1 MRVEGSF
8 RVSSILLV
16 TAGFMGLTLA
26 APIPFPLIITALGSI
41 AITLAQAAGW
51 RIGAVAERLSQ
62 VSTGVWNVLMVL
74 AFVVCAVDLV
84 WLSQD
89 LLLAGTNFL
98 IVLMINKLFNLHQ
111 RKDFLYLYAI
121 SFLMLLATAAI
132 TVEAWYAL
140 VFVSYLLAAIWTL
153 LLYHL
158 KNEEEENRKSSSSTV
173 STSTIALTNR
183 FFWTTNAIAFVALLM
198 TLAIFFVTPR
208 AGAGF
213 FQKGRGQPIRT
224 SGFSQKVDLGVIGNV
239 KLDPTVVMRVDFPD
253 LTGPGEGRVY
263 LQGAVYDHYTGRS
276 WVNTLTRRRAVGQIY
291 SNSFLVSR
299 NQRAFAKG
307 PVIRQEVLI
316 EALDAPVLFGM
327 PVVQRVRG
335 NFPLLQAD
343 DIGGLHLP
351 YPPSSR
357 FQYTVFSI
365 PNELNSGD
373 KQATSFQYP
382 PRVASRFL
390 QLPPL
395 TPRVSELSR
404 AVTKDDATPYEK
416 ALSIKWHLLGNY
428 RYSLDVGRA
437 VSDSPVE
444 DFLFDRKTGY
454 CEHYATAM
462 VLMLRSLG
470 IPARLVTGFMAGEWN
485 DFGHYYTVRQ
495 QDAHAWV
502 EVYFPQ
508 SGWIIFDPTPSL
520 VANPKNSPLEVAARL
535 FDSFRVKWTRFVIQ
549 YSFRDQQSVLHQLRE
564 RSQPVRSRAAEWLA
578 TAMKVVK
585 NWRVWALT
593 HIKDWNWTVLAGWIA
608 ATVMLWI
615 IVFRWARRRRIPSLA
630 AVSRY
635 TPDQQAA
642 TRFYARMLELLER
655 RGLPKP
661 PALAPLE
668 YARHVAAQWT
678 DAAALVR
685 VLTDLYCRG
694 RFSSAPLSPDDLSSA
709 DRLLDDLGRLLTRSQ
724 DGLDQAAGA

>member
-1 MRVEGSF
+1 MRLEGSF

-16 TAGFMGLTLA
+16 AAGFMGLILA
-26 APIPFPLIITALGSI
+26 APIPFPLIIMALGSI
-41 AITLAQAAGW
+41 AITLAHAAGW
-51 RIGAVAERLSQ
+51 RLAVLAGRMCQ

-74 AFVVCAVDLV
+74 AFVVCAVDLI

-121 SFLMLLATAAI
+121 SFLMLLATAAL

-140 VFVSYLLAAIWTL
+140 VFVFYLLAAIWTL

-158 KNEEEENRKSSSSTV
+158 KNEEEENRKTSPGEVSSSPITL
-173 STSTIALTNR
+173 TSR
-183 FFWTTNAIAFVALLM
+183 FFWTTNAIAFLALVL
-198 TLAIFFVTPR
+198 TIAIFFVTPR

-291 SNSFLVSR
+291 TGSFLVSR
-299 NQRAFAKG
+299 HQSAWANG
-307 PVIRQEVLI
+307 TVVRQEVLI
-316 EALDAPVLFGM
+316 EALDAPVLFGV

-335 NFPLLQAD
+335 NFPLLQVD

-365 PNELNSGD
+365 PNELNPGD
-373 KQATSFQYP
+373 KHATSFQYP
-382 PRVASRFL
+382 PGITSRFL

-395 TPRVSELSR
+395 TPRVSVLSR
-404 AVTKDDATPYEK
+404 AVTKDVTTTYEK
-416 ALSIKWHLLGNY
+416 ALAIKWHLLGNY
-428 RYSLDVGRA
+428 RYSLNVGRE

-462 VLMLRSLG
+462 VLMLRSIG

-502 EVYFPQ
+502 EVYFPR

-520 VANPKNSPLEVAARL
+520 VPSPRNSPLEVVARL
-535 FDSFRVKWTRFVIQ
+535 LDSFRVKWTRFVIQ
-549 YSFRDQQSVLHQLRE
+549 YSFRDQQAVLHELRE

-578 TAMKVVK
+578 TAKKVVK
-585 NWRVWALT
+585 NWRVWLLT
-593 HIKDWNWTVLAGWIA
+593 HLKDWDWEPLAGLIA
-608 ATVMLWI
+608 AAVTLW
-615 IVFRWARRRRIPSLA
+615 VLVVRWARRRRLRLLA
-630 AVSRY
+630 AVSPY
-635 TPDQQAA
+635 TPDQRAA

-655 RGLPKP
+655 RGLSKP
-661 PALAPLE
+661 PTLAPLE
-668 YARHVAAQWT
+668 YARLVGAQWA
-678 DAAALVR
+678 DVAGLVR
-685 VLTDLYCRG
+685 RLTDLYCRG
-694 RFSSAPLSPDDLSSA
+694 RFSSAPLSADDLSSA
-709 DRLLDDLGRLLTRSQ
+709 DRLLDDLGRMLSQ
-724 DGLDQAAGA
+724 SEGGREQAARA

>member
-16 TAGFMGLTLA
+16 AAAFMGLTLA
-26 APIPFPLIITALGSI
+26 APIPLPLLITALGSI
-41 AITLAQAAGW
+41 AITLAHAAGW
-51 RIGAVAERLSQ
+51 RLGGVAGRLSQ
-62 VSTGVWNVLMVL
+62 VSTRVWNVLMVL
-74 AFVVCAVDLV
+74 AFVVCVADLI
-84 WLSQD
+84 WLSKD

-121 SFLMLLATAAI
+121 SFLMLLATAAL

-140 VFVSYLLAAIWTL
+140 VFIFYLLAAIWTL

-158 KNEEEENRKSSSSTV
+158 KNEDEENRKAGSAGVSIPPITLSS
-173 STSTIALTNR
+173 R
-183 FFWTTNAIAFVALLM
+183 FFWTTNAVAFLALIL

-213 FQKGRGQPIRT
+213 FQKGRGQPIRM

-291 SNSFLVSR
+291 TGSFLVSR
-299 NQRAFAKG
+299 DQRAWADSK
-307 PVIRQEVLI
+307 VVRQEVLI
-316 EALDAPVLFGM
+316 EALDAPVLFGV

-335 NFPLLQAD
+335 TFPMLQAD

-365 PNELNSGD
+365 PNELEPGD
-373 KQATSFQYP
+373 KRATSFLYP
-382 PRVASRFL
+382 PRITGRFL

-395 TPRVSELSR
+395 SPRVSDLSR
-404 AVTKDDATPYEK
+404 AVAKNAATPYEK
-416 ALSIKWHLLGNY
+416 ALAIKWHLLGNY
-428 RYSLDVGRA
+428 RYSLDVGRKA
-437 VSDSPVE
+437 SESPVE

-462 VLMLRSLG
+462 VLMLRSLD

-502 EVYFPQ
+502 EVYFPR

-520 VANPKNSPLEVAARL
+520 IASPRNSPMEVVARL
-535 FDSFRVKWTRFVIQ
+535 LDSFRVKWTRLVVQ
-549 YSFRDQQSVLHQLRE
+549 YSFRDQQAVLHQLRE
-564 RSQPVRSRAAEWLA
+564 RSQPVRSRAAEWVA
-578 TAMKVVK
+578 TAMKVVR
-585 NWRVWALT
+585 NWRVWVLT
-593 HIKDWNWTVLAGWIA
+593 HVRDWDWTVLAGWVA
-608 ATVMLWI
+608 AASMLWI
-615 IVFRWARRRRIPSLA
+615 TVLRWARRRRLRLLG
-630 AVSRY
+630 AVSRF

-642 TRFYARMLELLER
+642 TRFYARMLGLLER
-655 RGLPKP
+655 RGLSKP
-661 PALAPLE
+661 PTLAPLE
-668 YARHVAAQWT
+668 YARSVAAQWT
-678 DAAALVR
+678 DAAGLVR

-694 RFSSAPLSPDDLSSA
+694 RFSCAPLSADDLSLA
-709 DRLLDDLGRLLTRSQ
+709 DRLLDDLGRLLNTDRE
-724 DGLDQAAGA
+724 QAAGA

>member
-1 MRVEGSF
+1 MHIEGSF

-16 TAGFMGLTLA
+16 AAAFMGLTLA
-26 APIPFPLIITALGSI
+26 APIPAPLIIAALGSI
-41 AITLAQAAGW
+41 LITMAHAAGW
-51 RIGAVAERLSQ
+51 RMGAVAQRLSQ

-74 AFVVCAVDLV
+74 AFVVCAVDLI

-121 SFLMLLATAAI
+121 SFLMLLATAAL

-158 KNEEEENRKSSSSTV
+158 KNEEDEHRKAGTPGISPPP
-173 STSTIALTNR
+173 IALTSR
-183 FFWTTNAIAFVALLM
+183 FFWTTNAIAFLALVL
-198 TLAIFFVTPR
+198 TLAIFFITPR

-253 LTGPGEGRVY
+253 LAGPGEGRVY

-276 WVNTLTRRRAVGQIY
+276 WVNTLTRRRAIGQIY
-291 SNSFLVSR
+291 TGSFLVSR
-299 NQRAFAKG
+299 NQRAWAKG
-307 PVIRQEVLI
+307 NVVRQEVLI
-316 EALDAPVLFGM
+316 EALDAPVLFGV

-365 PNELNSGD
+365 PNGLKPDD

-382 PRVASRFL
+382 RRITSRFL

-395 TPRVSELSR
+395 TPRISELSR
-404 AVTKDDATPYEK
+404 AVTKDAATLYDK
-416 ALSIKWHLLGNY
+416 ALAIKWHLLGNY
-428 RYSLDVGRA
+428 RYSLDVGHT

-470 IPARLVTGFMAGEWN
+470 IPTRLVTGFMAGEWN

-502 EVYFPQ
+502 EVYFPG

-520 VANPKNSPLEVAARL
+520 VPNPRNSPLEVVARL
-535 FDSFRVKWTRFVIQ
+535 FDSFRVKWTRLVIQ
-549 YSFRDQQSVLHQLRE
+549 YSFRDQQAVLHELRE

-578 TAMKVVK
+578 TAKKVVR
-585 NWRVWALT
+585 NWRVWVLT
-593 HIKDWNWTVLAGWIA
+593 HVRDWEWPVIVGWIA
-608 ATVMLWI
+608 AALLLWI
-615 IVFRWARRRRIPSLA
+615 VVVRWARRRHIPLLA
-630 AVSRY
+630 TVSRF
-635 TPDQQAA
+635 TPDQLAA

-655 RGLPKP
+655 RGLSKP
-661 PALAPLE
+661 VTLAPLE
-668 YARHVAAQWT
+668 YARSVGAHWA
-678 DAAALVR
+678 DAARPVGA
-685 VLTDLYCRG
+685 LTDLYCRG
-694 RFSSAPLSPDDLSSA
+694 RFSSAPLSADDLSLA
-709 DRLLDDLGRLLTRSQ
+709 DRLLDDLGRLLNTDRE
-724 DGLDQAAGA
+724 QAARA

>member
-1 MRVEGSF
+1 MHVEGSF

-16 TAGFMGLTLA
+16 AAGFMGLTLA
-26 APIPFPLIITALGSI
+26 AQIPLPLIVAALGSI
-41 AITLAQAAGW
+41 VITLAQAAGW
-51 RIGAVAERLSQ
+51 RIGAAAAPLSQ

-74 AFVVCAVDLV
+74 AFAVCAVDLV

-121 SFLMLLATAAI
+121 SFLMLLATAAL

-158 KNEEEENRKSSSSTV
+158 KNEEEEHRKAGTPAASHSP
-173 STSTIALTNR
+173 IALTSR
-183 FFWTTNAIAFVALLM
+183 FFWTTNAIAFLALIV

-224 SGFSQKVDLGVIGNV
+224 SGFSQKVDLGVIGNI

-253 LTGPGEGRVY
+253 LAGPSEARVY

-276 WVNTLTRRRAVGQIY
+276 WVNTLSRRRAVGQIY
-291 SNSFLVSR
+291 TGSFLVSR
-299 NQRAFAKG
+299 NQRAWMRGK
-307 PVIRQEVLI
+307 VVRQEVLI
-316 EALDAPVLFGM
+316 EALDVPVLFGVS
-327 PVVQRVRG
+327 VVQRVRG

-365 PNELNSGD
+365 PNALQPKD
-373 KQATSFQYP
+373 KKATAIEYP
-382 PRVASRFL
+382 PRITSRFL

-395 TPRVSELSR
+395 NERVAELSR
-404 AVTKDDATPYEK
+404 AVTKDAATLYEK
-416 ALSIKWHLLGNY
+416 ALAVKWYLLGNY
-428 RYSLDVGRA
+428 RYSLDVGQA

-502 EVYFPQ
+502 EVYFPR
-508 SGWIIFDPTPSL
+508 SGWIILDPTPSL
-520 VANPKNSPLEVAARL
+520 IASPRDSPLEVVARL

-549 YSFRDQQSVLHQLRE
+549 YSFRDQQAVLHELRE

-578 TAMKVVK
+578 TAKKVVR
-585 NWRVWALT
+585 NWRVWVLT
-593 HIKDWNWTVLAGWIA
+593 HVKDWDWMVLAGWIA
-608 ATVMLWI
+608 GGLTVWI
-615 IVFRWARRRRIPSLA
+615 IVVRWMRRRRIPLLA

-635 TPDQQAA
+635 TPEQLAA

-655 RGLPKP
+655 RGLSKP
-661 PALAPLE
+661 PTLAPFE
-668 YARHVAAQWT
+668 YARSVAAQRVDT
-678 DAAALVR
+678 AGPVG

-694 RFSSAPLSPDDLSSA
+694 RFSSAPLSPDDLSLA
-709 DRLLDDLGRLLTRSQ
+709 ERLLDELGRLLNTDRE
-724 DGLDQAAGA
+724 QAAEA

>member
-1 MRVEGSF
+1 MRIEGSF

-16 TAGFMGLTLA
+16 AAGFMGLTLA
-26 APIPFPLIITALGSI
+26 APIPLALTVTALGSI
-41 AITLAQAAGW
+41 ALTLAHAAGW
-51 RIGAVAERLSQ
+51 RIGTVAGRLSQ

-74 AFVVCAVDLV
+74 AFAVCAVDLI

-121 SFLMLLATAAI
+121 SFLMLLATAAL

-140 VFVSYLLAAIWTL
+140 VFVFYLLAAIWTL

-158 KNEEEENRKSSSSTV
+158 KNEEEENRTTSPGGRSTPAITL
-173 STSTIALTNR
+173 TSR
-183 FFWTTNAIAFVALLM
+183 FFWTTNAIAFLALVL
-198 TLAIFFVTPR
+198 TVAIFFVTPR

-291 SNSFLVSR
+291 TGSFLVSR
-299 NQRAFAKG
+299 DQSAWAKET
-307 PVIRQEVLI
+307 VVRQEVLI
-316 EALDAPVLFGM
+316 EALDAPVLFGV

-365 PNELNSGD
+365 PNQLKPVD
-373 KQATSFQYP
+373 KQATALQYP
-382 PRVASRFL
+382 PRITSRFL

-395 TPRVSELSR
+395 SSRVSAFSR
-404 AVTKDDATPYEK
+404 AVTTDAPTPYEK
-416 ALSIKWHLLGNY
+416 ALAIKWHLLGNY
-428 RYSLDVGRA
+428 RYSLDVGRD

-470 IPARLVTGFMAGEWN
+470 IPARLVTGFLAGEWN

-502 EVYFPQ
+502 EVYFPR

-520 VANPKNSPLEVAARL
+520 VASPRNSPLEVVARL

-549 YSFRDQQSVLHQLRE
+549 YSFRDQEAVLHELRE

-578 TAMKVVK
+578 TMMKVVK
-585 NWRVWALT
+585 NWRIWVLT
-593 HIKDWNWTVLAGWIA
+593 HVREWDWKPLAGGIA
-608 ATVMLWI
+608 AVVTLW
-615 IVFRWARRRRIPSLA
+615 VLVVRWARRRRVRLLA

-655 RGLPKP
+655 RGLSKP
-661 PALAPLE
+661 PTLAPLE
-668 YARHVAAQWT
+668 YARLVGAQWA
-678 DAAALVR
+678 DVAGLVR
-685 VLTDLYCRG
+685 RLTELYCRG
-694 RFSSAPLSPDDLSSA
+694 RFGSAPLSPHELSSA
-709 DRLLDDLGRLLTRSQ
+709 NRLLDDLSQVSSRSQ
-724 DGLDQAAGA
+724 ESREQAAGA